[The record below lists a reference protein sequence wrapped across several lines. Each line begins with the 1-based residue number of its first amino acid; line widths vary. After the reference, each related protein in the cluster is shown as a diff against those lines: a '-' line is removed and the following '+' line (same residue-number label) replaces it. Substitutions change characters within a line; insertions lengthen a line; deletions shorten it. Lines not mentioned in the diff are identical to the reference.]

1 MEQLVN
7 QVAQRTGIPADKAR
21 TAVDTVVGYLKEH
34 LPGPIASQLDG
45 AVSGQAGGQGAGQA
59 QGGGLAGAAKGLG
72 GMLGGRKESG

>member
-45 AVSGQAGGQGAGQA
+45 AVSGQAGGQG
-59 QGGGLAGAAKGLG
+59 QGGDMAGAAKGLG
-72 GMLGGRKESG
+72 GMLGSKKESG